1 MTIAFPVINNYTS
14 YNRQLYVPLTITT
27 SDHIISYTD
36 NSDYWQLL
44 CTTSNVNSSN
54 TLTTISTDKSEY
66 LPKY

>member
-14 YNRQLYVPLTITT
+14 YNRQLYL
-27 SDHIISYTD
+27 SDNIISYTD
-36 NSDYWQLL
+36 NSDYRQLL